1 MKTTLLL
8 NRVAKVATALTA
20 ALTLSFVP
28 ATAAA
33 DPSTSTLNQRNVI
46 LITSDGL
53 RWQEVFRGAN
63 PAMYTELHNVT
74 TPTLAEKRFGT
85 TETTN
90 RRDLLLPFL
99 WQTAAARGQL
109 YGNRDKGSIARV
121 TNERWF
127 SYPGYNELL
136 TRLPDNSIASNR
148 KIPNKNISVLE
159 WLNNKPELKGKVVA
173 FTRWDA
179 FPAILN
185 TTRSGLK
192 VESGIPDPYDTYK
205 KYLLE
210 HKPRVS
216 FVAFGATDGFG
227 HAGKYYDYLDA
238 AHTVDNHMADLWQTL
253 QSMPEYKDNTT
264 IIYTADHGRGNSKTG
279 PKSWNSHARNVP
291 ESDSL
296 YLVIWGPDTPHRG
309 EVEQG
314 EEVTQA
320 QVAATVAQALGYDYP
335 AEQPKAAPPIKGA
348 IKPAK

>member
-20 ALTLSFVP
+20 VAVSFIP
-28 ATAAA
+28 TGATAEVTT
-33 DPSTSTLNQRNVI
+33 PSLNQRNVI

-63 PAMYTELHNVT
+63 PAMYTELNNVT
-74 TPTLAEKRFGT
+74 TPTLAEKNFGT
-85 TETTN
+85 TDTKN
-90 RRDLLLPFL
+90 RRELLLPFL
-99 WQTAAARGQL
+99 WDTVASKGQL

-127 SYPGYNELL
+127 SYPGYNEVL
-136 TRLPDNSIASNR
+136 TGWADNSIASNR
-148 KIPNKNISVLE
+148 KIPNKNVSVLE
-159 WLNNKPELKGKVVA
+159 WLNNKPELNGKVVA
-173 FTRWDA
+173 FTRWNV

-185 TTRSGLK
+185 VTRSKLK
-192 VESGIPDPYDTYK
+192 VEAGTPDPYEAYK
-205 KYLLE
+205 KYLKE

-216 FVAFGATDGFG
+216 LLGFGATDGFG
-227 HAGKYYDYLDA
+227 HAGKYYDYLEA
-238 AHTVDNHMADLWQTL
+238 AHIVDQHMADLWKTL

-264 IIYTADHGRGNSKTG
+264 IIYTADHGRGNSKTD
-279 PKSWNSHARNVP
+279 PKSWNSHARNIP
-291 ESDSL
+291 GSDSI
-296 YLVIWGPDTPHRG
+296 YIIVWGPDTPHLG
-309 EVEQG
+309 EVEGG

-348 IKPAK
+348 IKSSK